1 MLACLR
7 VQIPSITSKY
17 GGEEDHL
24 PSGLPLTRFRTAIS
38 QISFSDKRNFKE
50 GEGGEGETCI
60 FDVIRNSF
68 TLITFVL

>member
-24 PSGLPLTRFRTAIS
+24 PSGLLLTRFRTAIS

-50 GEGGEGETCI
+50 GEGGLAYSMLSEI
-60 FDVIRNSF
+60 VS
-68 TLITFVL
+68 L